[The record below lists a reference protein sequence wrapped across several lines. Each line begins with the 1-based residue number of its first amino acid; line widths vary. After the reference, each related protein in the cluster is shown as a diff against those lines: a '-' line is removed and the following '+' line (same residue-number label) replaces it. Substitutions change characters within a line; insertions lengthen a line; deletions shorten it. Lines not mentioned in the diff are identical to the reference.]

1 MKNFLQVL
9 ITTVLIAAS
18 VFAQSPP
25 RPAVPA
31 EPVGAILDAFR
42 THPLV
47 ALGDEHGSEQGSAF
61 RMALIRDARFASVVN
76 DIVVEFGNAR
86 YQGLMDRF
94 VRGEDVKPEELRRV
108 WQDTTQVEYEWD
120 LPIYEAFFQA
130 VRQVNASLPRE
141 RQLRVLLGD
150 PPIEWEN
157 VHTREDLV
165 RWLDIGRDAHAV
177 TVIRREVLDKGR
189 HALLIYGGA
198 HLLRRIS
205 QPSIPCGVCQRT
217 EGSLER
223 TIFADW

>member
-42 THPLV
+42 THALV

-108 WQDTTQVEYEWD
+108 WQDTTQVEYE
-120 LPIYEAFFQA
+120 LPPSRYS
-130 VRQVNASLPRE
+130 RQRGN
-141 RQLRVLLGD
+141 
-150 PPIEWEN
+150 
-157 VHTREDLV
+157 
-165 RWLDIGRDAHAV
+165 
-177 TVIRREVLDKGR
+177 
-189 HALLIYGGA
+189 
-198 HLLRRIS
+198 
-205 QPSIPCGVCQRT
+205 
-217 EGSLER
+217 
-223 TIFADW
+223 